1 MSVRPESTARAADAS
16 AKVSATETTSGLMD
30 AATAAYVCR
39 HHLDSI
45 TRSVTQ
51 AICDMEEDQLRHP
64 WLSKTGDPAPPEA
77 MTGSVDTTLPLQLL
91 LSSFII
97 LSPSPSPRGASKSSS
112 KATSSSPLAQDAAEE
127 QGLGVAESP
136 SAYTNMRDC
145 FWPLNATF
153 ATKEDAAKAKV
164 CRCIALHCE
173 RSLTGLGLVESFGGR
188 LRWAHVAPGS
198 DGGNERL
205 GVALALDV
213 FRCWQQVV
221 IPLLQRFAGSASKGL
236 AAGTANVDA
245 LFDCL
250 VKGPAVSATPNS
262 AASSPSAL
270 TIVCEEAAYWC
281 FALLS
286 GYCQDFP
293 EAVWAS
299 ILRAAQDAAVQ
310 QGGNSAAA
318 LPPLTSEALLLRSF
332 IAHLSCS
339 EAGAACGTPA
349 AALAPPKYN
358 DIIVF
363 HMSAAV
369 AAARARAEAWVWAE
383 VELLQQ
389 ASADAAVLDSSL
401 SALLC
406 ADAYWAVRMQ
416 PYTAML
422 AQYFMGT
429 HPLSDSLT
437 GTGGFANDI

>member
-1 MSVRPESTARAADAS
+1 MSVRDESTARAADAS
-16 AKVSATETTSGLMD
+16 AKVSATEATSGLMD
-30 AATAAYVCR
+30 AATAAYVRR
-39 HHLDSI
+39 HHLDLI
-45 TRSVTQ
+45 TRSVAQ
-51 AICDMEEDQLRHP
+51 ALCDMEEDQLRHP
-64 WLSKTGDPAPPEA
+64 PLSKTGGPAPPGA
-77 MTGSVDTTLPLQLL
+77 TTGSVDTTLPLQLL

-97 LSPSPSPRGASKSSS
+97 LSPSPSPRGVSKSSS
-112 KATSSSPLAQDAAEE
+112 KATSSLPLAQDAAGD
-127 QGLGVAESP
+127 QGSGVAASP
-136 SAYTNMRDC
+136 SADSDMRDC
-145 FWPLNATF
+145 FWPLNAAF

-173 RSLTGLGLVESFGGR
+173 RFLTGLGLVESFGGH

-221 IPLLQRFAGSASKGL
+221 IPLLQRFGGSASKGL
-236 AAGTANVDA
+236 AAGTANVGA

-250 VKGPAVSATPNS
+250 VKGPAVSATNP

-270 TIVCEEAAYWC
+270 GLVCEEAAYWC
-281 FALLS
+281 FALLR

-299 ILRAAQDAAVQ
+299 ILRAAQDAALQ
-310 QGGNSAAA
+310 QGGSGAAV

-339 EAGAACGTPA
+339 EAGAACDTSA

-369 AAARARAEAWVWAE
+369 TAARVRAEAWVWAE

-406 ADAYWAVRMQ
+406 ADAYWAVLMQ

-422 AQYFMGT
+422 AQYFMGI
-429 HPLSDSLT
+429 HPLSDSMT
-437 GTGGFANDI
+437 GTGGFSKGR

>member
-1 MSVRPESTARAADAS
+1 MSVRAESTARAADAS
-16 AKVSATETTSGLMD
+16 AKVSATEATSGLMD
-30 AATAAYVCR
+30 AATAAYVRR
-39 HHLDSI
+39 HHLVSI
-45 TRSVTQ
+45 ARSVTL
-51 AICDMEEDQLRHP
+51 ALCDMEEDQLRHP
-64 WLSKTGDPAPPEA
+64 RLPKTGDPAPPEA

-97 LSPSPSPRGASKSSS
+97 LSPSPSPRGVSKSSS
-112 KATSSSPLAQDAAEE
+112 KATSSSPLAQDAAGD
-127 QGLGVAESP
+127 QGSAVAASP
-136 SAYTNMRDC
+136 SADPDMRDC

-221 IPLLQRFAGSASKGL
+221 IPLLQRCGGSASKGL
-236 AAGTANVDA
+236 AAGTANVGA

-250 VKGPAVSATPNS
+250 VKGPAVSATNS

-270 TIVCEEAAYWC
+270 ALVCEEAAYWC
-281 FALLS
+281 FALLR

-310 QGGNSAAA
+310 QGGSGEV
-318 LPPLTSEALLLRSF
+318 LPPLTSEALLFRSF

-349 AALAPPKYN
+349 TALAPPKYN
-358 DIIVF
+358 DIIIF

-369 AAARARAEAWVWAE
+369 TAARARAEAWVWAE

-406 ADAYWAVRMQ
+406 ADAYWAVLMQ

-422 AQYFMGT
+422 AQYFMGI

-437 GTGGFANDI
+437 GTGGFAKDR